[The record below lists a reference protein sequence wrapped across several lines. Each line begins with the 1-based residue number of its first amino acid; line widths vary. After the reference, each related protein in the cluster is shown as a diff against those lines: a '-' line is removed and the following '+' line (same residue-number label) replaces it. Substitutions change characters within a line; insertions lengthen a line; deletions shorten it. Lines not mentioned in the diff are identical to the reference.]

1 LPWLASTS
9 IHRAC
14 WGVRAQVAVVDAAVI
29 TAGEGDEF
37 VGEVGH
43 LWLKIKE
50 KIAALKLRTW
60 AKKTLQQ
67 QLEHLELHGFE
78 RTLEQRVLAD
88 AINKLLG
95 IGEWGPVL
103 VVLCALDG
111 PSVSC
116 LTLHPLPAAPRP
128 SRLLSAEPGEC
139 WMGVGTG
146 APVRCVQP
154 PLWKAVVRG
163 WRHQEACSGERCVL
177 VACSVSW
184 PVLSSHAHLLPPP
197 SAPSCSLC
205 PVALVLGPFMV
216 SFV

>member
-1 LPWLASTS
+1 MGHRRCPLPWLASCS

-14 WGVRAQVAVVDAAVI
+14 WGVRVQVAAVDAAVI
-29 TAGEGDEF
+29 AAGEDDDFMGVVDRWWEMAKAGDIKISLKGWKRLTRARQ
-37 VGEVGH
+37 VQH
-43 LWLKIKE
+43 L
-50 KIAALKLRTW
+50 ANRFHPPPPDASLRDSY
-60 AKKTLQQ
+60 AS
-67 QLEHLELHGFE
+67 E
-78 RTLEQRVLAD
+78 LAD
-88 AINKLLG
+88 AINQLLG

-146 APVRCVQP
+146 TPVRCVQP

-163 WRHQEACSGERCVL
+163 GGSRGVQCGTSLPAHSPLLTEYTPLPVSCCCGAWGLCDVL
-177 VACSVSW
+177 
-184 PVLSSHAHLLPPP
+184 L
-197 SAPSCSLC
+197 
-205 PVALVLGPFMV
+205 
-216 SFV
+216 